1 VPEIPDIEAYL
12 EALRL
17 RVAGQALQRIR
28 LGNPFL
34 LRTVDPPLG
43 SASGRLVVRL
53 ERLGKRIVF
62 VLEGDVFL
70 VVHLMVAGRLQWKPA
85 AAAMPKRY
93 GLAAFD
99 FASGTLL
106 ITEAGKK
113 RRASLHLLVG
123 RDALALLDPGG
134 LEVKSASADEF
145 GASVTRE
152 NHTLKRALTDPH
164 ILSGIGN
171 AYSDEILHRAKLSPF
186 KQTSGLTGEEMKRLY
201 AATQAVLGEW
211 TERLCAEAR
220 ERFPEKVTA
229 FRPDMAVHGRFGLP
243 CPVCGTAVQR
253 IAYADNECDYC
264 PRCQTGGRILAD
276 RALSRL
282 LKDAWPKTVEELE
295 GRGHGRSG

>member
-1 VPEIPDIEAYL
+1 MPEIPDIEAYL

-17 RVAGQALQRIR
+17 RVTGQKFQRIR

-43 SASGRLVVRL
+43 MVSGRMVVGL

-70 VVHLMVAGRLQWKPA
+70 VLHLMVAGRLQWKPA
-85 AAAMPKRY
+85 AAAIPKRY

-106 ITEAGKK
+106 VTEAGKK
-113 RRASLHLLVG
+113 RRASLHLIVG
-123 RDALALLDPGG
+123 RDALARLDPGG
-134 LEVKSASADEF
+134 LEVVGASADQF
-145 GASVTRE
+145 RAALARE

-186 KQTSGLTGEEMKRLY
+186 KQTSALTGEEMSRLHE
-201 AATQAVLGEW
+201 ATQAVLGEW

-243 CPVCGTAVQR
+243 CPVCGTAIQR
-253 IAYADNECDYC
+253 IAYAETDCNYC

-282 LKDAWPKTVEELE
+282 LKDAWPKRVSE
-295 GRGHGRSG
+295 